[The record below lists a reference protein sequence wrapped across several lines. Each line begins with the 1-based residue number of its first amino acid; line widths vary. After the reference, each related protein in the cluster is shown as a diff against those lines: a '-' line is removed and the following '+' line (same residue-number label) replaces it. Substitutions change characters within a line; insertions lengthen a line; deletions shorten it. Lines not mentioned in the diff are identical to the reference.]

1 MTDYLKRSWP
11 STLKSSTIVMRTEVV
26 ILQQPLPVCVPP
38 NHEVTLRVQA
48 KGTGALK
55 YQWFDKQ
62 QTEVVGGTEPELTV
76 SLQRSGNYVC
86 RVSDLYC
93 NYQFTE
99 WVKVRILDE
108 AGVSN
113 TWRGEPHV
121 VIHPKSQTV
130 KPGETFT
137 LKCTALGKPAPT
149 YQWYRN
155 GRILTEETKETL
167 KVENAGAEVAGSY
180 LCAVSNILEERWSE
194 AAEIE
199 IAPPDQLPT
208 TTLMAT
214 DKVALLI
221 GNLNYSHHPGL
232 MAPTMDVHELAN
244 LLQQLD
250 FRVVS
255 LLDLTLEEMQA
266 AIDKFLQLLD
276 RGVYAVFYYAG
287 HGYEHAGRNYLVA
300 IDAPRPYRTEN
311 CVCVQRVMRSMQ
323 ERKAQLNVIL
333 LDTCRKWYSQKGPPS
348 EIKPLAPLGNTV
360 YGYATSEDAEAFEVQ
375 DGGKSTGIFTKYL
388 NKHVLQPERVTRV
401 LEQVSEDL
409 GKDPLVRGRQVVE
422 IRHTLMEPRALTDP
436 VRTSGHTMELRRRDA
451 YWKQANVLPG
461 RRTLRFHHSG
471 VQVELNFSALFSN
484 VLVVFGTVRNT
495 SAMAQDCTL
504 ILESE
509 PNLQDIFSASG
520 RSEEM
525 DSLFVSGGQTPDCT
539 LRLCCLQRLQGSV
552 VIRAKLHY
560 THAQTKERLT
570 ESREVDIDRP
580 LISSC
585 KLNQMKTV
593 DRRQDAR
600 GHTLDHMSNIRWS
613 QHHRPHHHQQQNH
626 SRIGRPYTR
635 KAENLLQSSAKS
647 SSMSSNEPEENDEND
662 ENEFTM

>member
-1 MTDYLKRSWP
+1 MS
-11 STLKSSTIVMRTEVV
+11 
-26 ILQQPLPVCVPP
+26 VCVPP

-48 KGTGALK
+48 IGTGSLK

-62 QTEVVGGTEPELTV
+62 QSEVVSGTEPELTV
-76 SLQRSGNYVC
+76 TLQRSGNYIC

-108 AGVSN
+108 PGVSLA
-113 TWRGEPHV
+113 WRGEPHI
-121 VIHPKSQTV
+121 VIRPKSQTV

-137 LKCTALGKPAPT
+137 LKCTALGKPAPA

-155 GRILTEETKETL
+155 GHLLTKQTTETL
-167 KVENAGAEVAGSY
+167 KIENASAETAGSY

-208 TTLMAT
+208 PTLMAT

-221 GNLNYSHHPGL
+221 GNLNYNHHPGL

-244 LLQQLD
+244 LLQQLG

-255 LLDLTLEEMQA
+255 LLDLTLQEMQA

-287 HGYEHAGRNYLVA
+287 HGYEHNGRNYLVA

-311 CVCVQRVMRSMQ
+311 CVCVQRVMHSMQ

-333 LDTCRKWYSQKGPPS
+333 LDTCRKWYKQKGPPS

-422 IRHTLMEPRALTDP
+422 IRHTLTEPRALTDP
-436 VRTSGHTMELRRRDA
+436 VQASGHTMELRRRDA
-451 YWKQANVLPG
+451 FLPG
-461 RRTLRFHHSG
+461 RRTLDFQHCG
-471 VQVELNFSALFSN
+471 VQVELCFSALFSN
-484 VLVVFGTVRNT
+484 VLVVFGTVRSTNI
-495 SAMAQDCTL
+495 AAQDCTL
-504 ILESE
+504 ILESQ
-509 PNLQDIFSASG
+509 PG
-520 RSEEM
+520 
-525 DSLFVSGGQTPDCT
+525 SL
-539 LRLCCLQRLQGSV
+539 
-552 VIRAKLHY
+552 VIKVKLHY
-560 THAQTKERLT
+560 THTQTKERLT
-570 ESREVDIDRP
+570 ESKELDIGRP
-580 LISSC
+580 LIASC
-585 KLNQMKTV
+585 KLNQMKPV
-593 DRRQDAR
+593 DRRQDACV
-600 GHTLDHMSNIRWS
+600 HSVDHMSNIRW
-613 QHHRPHHHQQQNH
+613 PHHQNH
-626 SRIGRPYTR
+626 PRAGQPYTR
-635 KAENLLQSSAKS
+635 KAENRLQSSAKS
-647 SSMSSNEPEENDEND
+647 TSMSSNEPEENDEND
-662 ENEFTM
+662 SNEFTM

>member
-1 MTDYLKRSWP
+1 MS
-11 STLKSSTIVMRTEVV
+11 
-26 ILQQPLPVCVPP
+26 VCVPP

-48 KGTGALK
+48 KGTGVLK

-76 SLQRSGNYVC
+76 SLQKTGKYIC

-108 AGVSN
+108 PGVSR
-113 TWRGEPHV
+113 TWRGEPYIV
-121 VIHPKSQTV
+121 VHPISQTV

-137 LKCTALGKPAPT
+137 LKCTAFGKPAPD

-155 GRILTEETKETL
+155 GRILPKQTTETL
-167 KVENAGAEVAGSY
+167 RIENASAETVGSY
-180 LCAVSNILEERWSE
+180 LCAVTNSLEERWSE
-194 AAEIE
+194 AADVEI
-199 IAPPDQLPT
+199 
-208 TTLMAT
+208 AT

-221 GNLNYSHHPGL
+221 GNLNYNCHPGL

-244 LLQQLD
+244 LLQQLG

-255 LLDLTLEEMQA
+255 LLDLTLQEMQA

-276 RGVYAVFYYAG
+276 RGVYGCRVCTHGSGLIEVKVSALFYYAG
-287 HGYEHAGRNYLVA
+287 HGYEHSGRNYLVA

-311 CVCVQRVMRSMQ
+311 CVCVQRVMLSMQ
-323 ERKAQLNVIL
+323 ERKSQLNVIL
-333 LDTCRKWYSQKGPPS
+333 LDTCRKWYKQKGPSS
-348 EIKPLAPLGNTV
+348 EIKPVAPLGNTV

-388 NKHVLQPERVTRV
+388 NKHVLKPERVTHV

-422 IRHTLMEPRALTDP
+422 IRHTLKEPRALTDP

-451 YWKQANVLPG
+451 CWKQANVLPG
-461 RRTLRFHHSG
+461 RRSLDFQYCG
-471 VQVELNFSALFSN
+471 VKVELSFSALFSN
-484 VLVVFGTVRNT
+484 VLVVFGTLRNT
-495 SAMAQDCTL
+495 RAVAQDCTL

-509 PNLQDIFSASG
+509 PRMQDIFSASG

-525 DSLFVSGGQTPDCT
+525 DSLLANSGETPDCT
-539 LRLCCLQRLQGSV
+539 LRLCCLQRLQGSL
-552 VIRAKLHY
+552 VIKVTLHY
-560 THAQTKERLT
+560 THTQTKERLT
-570 ESREVDIDRP
+570 ESRELDIGRP
-580 LISSC
+580 LIASC
-585 KLNQMKTV
+585 KMNQMRPV
-593 DRRQDAR
+593 DRRQDSHV
-600 GHTLDHMSNIRWS
+600 HTVDHMSNLRY
-613 QHHRPHHHQQQNH
+613 PHHQNH
-626 SRIGRPYTR
+626 PRLGRPYTR
-635 KAENLLQSSAKS
+635 KAENRLESSAKS
-647 SSMSSNEPEENDEND
+647 TSVSSNEPEENDEND
-662 ENEFTM
+662 SNEFTM

>member
-1 MTDYLKRSWP
+1 
-11 STLKSSTIVMRTEVV
+11 MRTVV
-26 ILQQPLPVCVPP
+26 ILQQPMSVCVPP

-48 KGTGALK
+48 IGTGSLT

-62 QTEVVGGTEPELTV
+62 QSEVVGGTEPELIVT
-76 SLQRSGNYVC
+76 LQRSGNYIC
-86 RVSDLYC
+86 RVSDLYY
-93 NYQFTE
+93 NYQFTD

-108 AGVSN
+108 PGVSRA
-113 TWRGEPHV
+113 WKGEPHI

-137 LKCTALGKPAPT
+137 LKCTAFGKPAPA

-155 GRILTEETKETL
+155 GHLLTKQTTETL
-167 KVENAGAEVAGSY
+167 RIENASAETAGSY

-208 TTLMAT
+208 PTLMAT

-221 GNLNYSHHPGL
+221 GNLNYNHHPGL

-244 LLQQLD
+244 LLQQLG

-255 LLDLTLEEMQA
+255 LLDLTLQEMQA

-287 HGYEHAGRNYLVA
+287 HGYEHNGRNYLVA

-311 CVCVQRVMRSMQ
+311 CVCVQRVMHSMQ

-333 LDTCRKWYSQKGPPS
+333 LDTCRKWYKQKGPPS

-388 NKHVLQPERVTRV
+388 NKHVLEPERVTRV

-422 IRHTLMEPRALTDP
+422 IRHTLTEPRALTDP
-436 VRTSGHTMELRRRDA
+436 VQASGHTMELRRRDA
-451 YWKQANVLPG
+451 CWKQANVLPG
-461 RRTLRFHHSG
+461 RRTLDFQHCG
-471 VQVELNFSALFSN
+471 VQVELCFSALFSN
-484 VLVVFGTVRNT
+484 VLVVFGTVRSTNVT
-495 SAMAQDCTL
+495 AQDCTL
-504 ILESE
+504 ILESQ
-509 PNLQDIFSASG
+509 PQMQDIFSASG
-520 RSEEM
+520 RFEEI
-525 DSLFVSGGQTPDCT
+525 DSLLVSSGETPDCT
-539 LRLCCLQRLQGSV
+539 LRLCCLQRLQGSL
-552 VIRAKLHY
+552 VIKVKLHY
-560 THAQTKERLT
+560 THTQTKERLT
-570 ESREVDIDRP
+570 ESKELDIGRP
-580 LISSC
+580 LIASC
-585 KLNQMKTV
+585 KLNQIKPA
-593 DRRQDAR
+593 DRRQEAYV
-600 GHTLDHMSNIRWS
+600 HSVDHMSSTRW
-613 QHHRPHHHQQQNH
+613 PHHQNH
-626 SRIGRPYTR
+626 PRAGRPYTR
-635 KAENLLQSSAKS
+635 KAENRLQSSTKS
-647 SSMSSNEPEENDEND
+647 TSMSSNEPEENDEND
-662 ENEFTM
+662 SNEFTM

>member
-1 MTDYLKRSWP
+1 
-11 STLKSSTIVMRTEVV
+11 MRTVV
-26 ILQQPLPVCVPP
+26 ILQQPMSVCVPP

-48 KGTGALK
+48 KGTGSLK

-62 QTEVVGGTEPELTV
+62 QSEVVGGTEPELTV
-76 SLQRSGNYVC
+76 TLQRSGNYIC
-86 RVSDLYC
+86 RVSDLYR

-108 AGVSN
+108 PGVSRV
-113 TWRGEPHV
+113 WRGEPHIA
-121 VIHPKSQTV
+121 IHPKSQTV

-137 LKCTALGKPAPT
+137 LKCTAFGKPAPA

-155 GRILTEETKETL
+155 GHLLTKQTTETL
-167 KVENAGAEVAGSY
+167 RIENASAETAGSY

-208 TTLMAT
+208 PTLMAT

-221 GNLNYSHHPGL
+221 GNLNYNHHPGL

-244 LLQQLD
+244 LLQQLG

-255 LLDLTLEEMQA
+255 LLDLTLQEMQA

-287 HGYEHAGRNYLVA
+287 HGYEHNGRNYLVA

-311 CVCVQRVMRSMQ
+311 CVCVQRVMHSMQ

-333 LDTCRKWYSQKGPPS
+333 LDTCRKWYKQKGPPS

-422 IRHTLMEPRALTDP
+422 IRHTLTEPRALTDP
-436 VRTSGHTMELRRRDA
+436 VQASGHTMELRRRDA
-451 YWKQANVLPG
+451 CWKQANVLPG
-461 RRTLRFHHSG
+461 RRTLDFQHCG
-471 VQVELNFSALFSN
+471 VQVELCFSALFSN
-484 VLVVFGTVRNT
+484 VLVVFGTVRSTNT
-495 SAMAQDCTL
+495 VAQDCTL
-504 ILESE
+504 ILESQ
-509 PNLQDIFSASG
+509 PQMQDIFSASG
-520 RSEEM
+520 RLEEI
-525 DSLFVSGGQTPDCT
+525 DSLLVSSGETPDCT
-539 LRLCCLQRLQGSV
+539 LRLCCLQRLQGSL
-552 VIRAKLHY
+552 VIKVKLHY
-560 THAQTKERLT
+560 THTQTKERLT
-570 ESREVDIDRP
+570 ESKELDIGRP
-580 LISSC
+580 LIASC
-585 KLNQMKTV
+585 KLNQMKPV
-593 DRRQDAR
+593 DRRQEACV
-600 GHTLDHMSNIRWS
+600 HSMDHMSNIRW
-613 QHHRPHHHQQQNH
+613 PHHQNH
-626 SRIGRPYTR
+626 PRAGQPYTR
-635 KAENLLQSSAKS
+635 KAENRLQSSAKS
-647 SSMSSNEPEENDEND
+647 TSMSSNEPEENDEND
-662 ENEFTM
+662 SNEFTM

>member
-1 MTDYLKRSWP
+1 
-11 STLKSSTIVMRTEVV
+11 MRTVVEPNDRMFQDICMEVV
-26 ILQQPLPVCVPP
+26 ILQQPMSVCVPP

-48 KGTGALK
+48 IGTGSLT

-62 QTEVVGGTEPELTV
+62 QSEVVGGTEPELIVT
-76 SLQRSGNYVC
+76 LQRSGNYIC
-86 RVSDLYC
+86 RVSDLYY
-93 NYQFTE
+93 NYQFTD

-108 AGVSN
+108 PGVSRA
-113 TWRGEPHV
+113 WKGEPHI

-137 LKCTALGKPAPT
+137 LKCTAFGKPAPA

-155 GRILTEETKETL
+155 GHLLTKQTTETL
-167 KVENAGAEVAGSY
+167 RIENASAETAGSY

-208 TTLMAT
+208 PTLMAT

-221 GNLNYSHHPGL
+221 GNLNYNHHPGL

-244 LLQQLD
+244 LLQQLG

-255 LLDLTLEEMQA
+255 LLDLTLQEMQA

-287 HGYEHAGRNYLVA
+287 HGYEHNGRNYLVA

-311 CVCVQRVMRSMQ
+311 CVCVQRVMHSMQ

-333 LDTCRKWYSQKGPPS
+333 LDTCRKWYKQKGPPS

-388 NKHVLQPERVTRV
+388 NKHVLEPERVTRV

-422 IRHTLMEPRALTDP
+422 IRHTLTEPRALTDP
-436 VRTSGHTMELRRRDA
+436 VQASGHTMELRRRDA
-451 YWKQANVLPG
+451 CWKQANVLPG
-461 RRTLRFHHSG
+461 RRTLDFQHCG
-471 VQVELNFSALFSN
+471 VQVELCFSALFSN
-484 VLVVFGTVRNT
+484 VLVVFGTVRSTNVT
-495 SAMAQDCTL
+495 AQDCTL
-504 ILESE
+504 ILESQ
-509 PNLQDIFSASG
+509 PQMQDIFSASG
-520 RSEEM
+520 RFEEI
-525 DSLFVSGGQTPDCT
+525 DSLLVSSGETPDCT
-539 LRLCCLQRLQGSV
+539 LRLCCLQRLQGSL
-552 VIRAKLHY
+552 VIKVKLHY
-560 THAQTKERLT
+560 THTQTKERLT
-570 ESREVDIDRP
+570 ESKELDIGRP
-580 LISSC
+580 LIASC
-585 KLNQMKTV
+585 KLNQIKPA
-593 DRRQDAR
+593 DRRQEAYV
-600 GHTLDHMSNIRWS
+600 HSVDHMSSTRW
-613 QHHRPHHHQQQNH
+613 PHHQNH
-626 SRIGRPYTR
+626 PRAGRPYTR
-635 KAENLLQSSAKS
+635 KAENRLQSSTKS
-647 SSMSSNEPEENDEND
+647 TSMSSNEPEENDEND
-662 ENEFTM
+662 SNEFTM

>member
-1 MTDYLKRSWP
+1 
-11 STLKSSTIVMRTEVV
+11 MRTEVV
-26 ILQQPLPVCVPP
+26 ILQQPLSVCVPP

-48 KGTGALK
+48 KGTGVLK

-62 QTEVVGGTEPELTV
+62 QIEVIGGTEPELTV
-76 SLQRSGNYVC
+76 SLQRSGKYIC

-108 AGVSN
+108 PGVSH
-113 TWRGEPHV
+113 TWRGEPHI
-121 VIHPKSQTV
+121 VIHPISQTV

-155 GRILTEETKETL
+155 GRALPKQTTETL
-167 KVENAGAEVAGSY
+167 RIENASADTVGSY
-180 LCAVSNILEERWSE
+180 LCAVSNSLEERWSE
-194 AAEIE
+194 ASEIE
-199 IAPPDQLPT
+199 IAPPDQQPT
-208 TTLMAT
+208 PTLMAT

-221 GNLNYSHHPGL
+221 GNLNYNYHPGL

-244 LLQQLD
+244 LLQQLG

-255 LLDLTLEEMQA
+255 LLDLTLQEMQA

-276 RGVYAVFYYAG
+276 HGVYALFYYAG
-287 HGYEHAGRNYLVA
+287 HGYEHSGRNYLVA

-311 CVCVQRVMRSMQ
+311 CVCVQRVMHSMQ

-333 LDTCRKWYSQKGPPS
+333 LDTCRKWYKQKGPSS
-348 EIKPLAPLGNTV
+348 EIRPLAPLGNTV

-388 NKHVLQPERVTRV
+388 NKHVLKPERVTHV

-409 GKDPLVRGRQVVE
+409 GKDQLVRGRQVVE
-422 IRHTLMEPRALTDP
+422 IRHTLKEPRALTDP

-451 YWKQANVLPG
+451 CWKQANVLPG
-461 RRTLRFHHSG
+461 RRSLDFQYCG
-471 VQVELNFSALFSN
+471 VKVELSFSALFSN

-509 PNLQDIFSASG
+509 PQMQDIFSASG

-525 DSLFVSGGQTPDCT
+525 DSLLVNSGETPDCT
-539 LRLCCLQRLQGSV
+539 LRLCCLQRLQGSL
-552 VIRAKLHY
+552 VIKLTLHY
-560 THAQTKERLT
+560 THTQTKERLT
-570 ESREVDIDRP
+570 ERRELDIGRP
-580 LISSC
+580 LIASC
-585 KLNQMKTV
+585 KLSQMRPV
-593 DRRQDAR
+593 DRRQDSR
-600 GHTLDHMSNIRWS
+600 VHTVDHTANMRYPHPQNHPRLG
-613 QHHRPHHHQQQNH
+613 RPH
-626 SRIGRPYTR
+626 TR
-635 KAENLLQSSAKS
+635 KADNRLQSSAKS
-647 SSMSSNEPEENDEND
+647 TSVSSNEPEENDEND
-662 ENEFTM
+662 SNEFTM

>member
-1 MTDYLKRSWP
+1 MS
-11 STLKSSTIVMRTEVV
+11 
-26 ILQQPLPVCVPP
+26 VCVPP

-48 KGTGALK
+48 IGTGSLT

-62 QTEVVGGTEPELTV
+62 QSEVVGGTEPELIVT
-76 SLQRSGNYVC
+76 LQRSGNYIC
-86 RVSDLYC
+86 RVSDLYY
-93 NYQFTE
+93 NYQFTD

-108 AGVSN
+108 PGVSRA
-113 TWRGEPHV
+113 WKGEPHI

-137 LKCTALGKPAPT
+137 LKCTAFGKPAPA

-155 GRILTEETKETL
+155 GHLLTKQTTETL
-167 KVENAGAEVAGSY
+167 RIENASAETAGSY

-208 TTLMAT
+208 PTLMAT

-221 GNLNYSHHPGL
+221 GNLNYNHHPGL

-244 LLQQLD
+244 LLQQLG

-255 LLDLTLEEMQA
+255 LLDLTLQEMQA

-287 HGYEHAGRNYLVA
+287 HGYEHNGRNYLVA

-311 CVCVQRVMRSMQ
+311 CVCVQRVMHSMQ

-333 LDTCRKWYSQKGPPS
+333 LDTCRKWYKQKGPPS

-388 NKHVLQPERVTRV
+388 NKHVLEPERVTRV

-422 IRHTLMEPRALTDP
+422 IRHTLTEPRALTDP
-436 VRTSGHTMELRRRDA
+436 VQASGHTMELRRRDA
-451 YWKQANVLPG
+451 CWKQANVLPG
-461 RRTLRFHHSG
+461 RRTLDFQHCG
-471 VQVELNFSALFSN
+471 VQVELCFSALFSN
-484 VLVVFGTVRNT
+484 VLVVFGTVRSTNVT
-495 SAMAQDCTL
+495 AQDCTL
-504 ILESE
+504 ILESQ
-509 PNLQDIFSASG
+509 PQMQDIFSASG
-520 RSEEM
+520 RFEEI
-525 DSLFVSGGQTPDCT
+525 DSLLVSSGETPDCT
-539 LRLCCLQRLQGSV
+539 LRLCCLQRLQGSL
-552 VIRAKLHY
+552 VIKVKLHY
-560 THAQTKERLT
+560 THTQTKERLT
-570 ESREVDIDRP
+570 ESKELDIGRP
-580 LISSC
+580 LIASC
-585 KLNQMKTV
+585 KLNQIKPA
-593 DRRQDAR
+593 DRRQEAYV
-600 GHTLDHMSNIRWS
+600 HSVDHMSSTRW
-613 QHHRPHHHQQQNH
+613 PHHQNH
-626 SRIGRPYTR
+626 PRAGRPYTR
-635 KAENLLQSSAKS
+635 KAENRLQSSTKS
-647 SSMSSNEPEENDEND
+647 TSMSSNEPEENDEND
-662 ENEFTM
+662 SNEFTM

>member
-1 MTDYLKRSWP
+1 
-11 STLKSSTIVMRTEVV
+11 MRTVVEPNDRMFQDICMVV
-26 ILQQPLPVCVPP
+26 ILQQPMSVCVPP

-48 KGTGALK
+48 IGTGSLT

-62 QTEVVGGTEPELTV
+62 QSEVVGGTEPELIVT
-76 SLQRSGNYVC
+76 LQRSGNYIC
-86 RVSDLYC
+86 RVSDLYY
-93 NYQFTE
+93 NYQFTD

-108 AGVSN
+108 PGVSRA
-113 TWRGEPHV
+113 WKGEPHI

-137 LKCTALGKPAPT
+137 LKCTAFGKPAPA

-155 GRILTEETKETL
+155 GHLLTKQTTETL
-167 KVENAGAEVAGSY
+167 RIENASAETAGSY

-208 TTLMAT
+208 PTLMAT

-221 GNLNYSHHPGL
+221 GNLNYNHHPGL

-244 LLQQLD
+244 LLQQLG

-255 LLDLTLEEMQA
+255 LLDLTLQEMQA

-287 HGYEHAGRNYLVA
+287 HGYEHNGRNYLVA

-311 CVCVQRVMRSMQ
+311 CVCVQRVMHSMQ

-333 LDTCRKWYSQKGPPS
+333 LDTCRKWYKQKGPPS

-388 NKHVLQPERVTRV
+388 NKHVLEPERVTRV

-422 IRHTLMEPRALTDP
+422 IRHTLTEPRALTDP
-436 VRTSGHTMELRRRDA
+436 VQASGHTMELRRRDA
-451 YWKQANVLPG
+451 CWKQANVLPG
-461 RRTLRFHHSG
+461 RRTLDFQHCG
-471 VQVELNFSALFSN
+471 VQVELCFSALFSN
-484 VLVVFGTVRNT
+484 VLVVFGTVRSTNVT
-495 SAMAQDCTL
+495 AQDCTL
-504 ILESE
+504 ILESQ
-509 PNLQDIFSASG
+509 PQMQDIFSASG
-520 RSEEM
+520 RFEEI
-525 DSLFVSGGQTPDCT
+525 DSLLVSSGETPDCT
-539 LRLCCLQRLQGSV
+539 LRLCCLQRLQGSL
-552 VIRAKLHY
+552 VIKVKLHY
-560 THAQTKERLT
+560 THTQTKERLT
-570 ESREVDIDRP
+570 ESKELDIGRP
-580 LISSC
+580 LIASC
-585 KLNQMKTV
+585 KLNQIKPA
-593 DRRQDAR
+593 DRRQEAYV
-600 GHTLDHMSNIRWS
+600 HSVDHMSSTRW
-613 QHHRPHHHQQQNH
+613 PHHQNH
-626 SRIGRPYTR
+626 PRAGRPYTR
-635 KAENLLQSSAKS
+635 KAENRLQSSTKS
-647 SSMSSNEPEENDEND
+647 TSMSSNEPEENDEND
-662 ENEFTM
+662 SNEFTM

>member
-1 MTDYLKRSWP
+1 
-11 STLKSSTIVMRTEVV
+11 MRTEVV
-26 ILQQPLPVCVPP
+26 ILQQPMSVCVPP

-48 KGTGALK
+48 IGTGSLT

-62 QTEVVGGTEPELTV
+62 QSEVVGGTEPELIVT
-76 SLQRSGNYVC
+76 LQRSGNYIC
-86 RVSDLYC
+86 RVSDLYY
-93 NYQFTE
+93 NYQFTD

-108 AGVSN
+108 PGVSRA
-113 TWRGEPHV
+113 WKGEPHI

-137 LKCTALGKPAPT
+137 LKCTAFGKPAPA

-155 GRILTEETKETL
+155 GHLLTKQTTETL
-167 KVENAGAEVAGSY
+167 RIENASAETAGSY

-208 TTLMAT
+208 PTLMAT

-221 GNLNYSHHPGL
+221 GNLNYNHHPGL

-244 LLQQLD
+244 LLQQLG

-255 LLDLTLEEMQA
+255 LLDLTLQEMQA

-287 HGYEHAGRNYLVA
+287 HGYEHNGRNYLVA

-311 CVCVQRVMRSMQ
+311 CVCVQRVMHSMQ

-333 LDTCRKWYSQKGPPS
+333 LDTCRKWYKQKGPPS

-388 NKHVLQPERVTRV
+388 NKHVLEPERVTRV

-422 IRHTLMEPRALTDP
+422 IRHTLTEPRALTDP
-436 VRTSGHTMELRRRDA
+436 VQASGHTMELRRRDA
-451 YWKQANVLPG
+451 CWKQANVLPG
-461 RRTLRFHHSG
+461 RRTLDFQHCG
-471 VQVELNFSALFSN
+471 VQVELCFSALFSN
-484 VLVVFGTVRNT
+484 VLVVFGTVRSTNVT
-495 SAMAQDCTL
+495 AQDCTL
-504 ILESE
+504 ILESQ
-509 PNLQDIFSASG
+509 PQMQDIFSASG
-520 RSEEM
+520 RFEEI
-525 DSLFVSGGQTPDCT
+525 DSLLVSSGETPDCT
-539 LRLCCLQRLQGSV
+539 LRLCCLQRLQGSL
-552 VIRAKLHY
+552 VIKVKLHY
-560 THAQTKERLT
+560 THTQTKERLT
-570 ESREVDIDRP
+570 ESKELDIGRP
-580 LISSC
+580 LIASC
-585 KLNQMKTV
+585 KLNQIKPA
-593 DRRQDAR
+593 DRRQEAYV
-600 GHTLDHMSNIRWS
+600 HSVDHMSSTRW
-613 QHHRPHHHQQQNH
+613 PHHQNH
-626 SRIGRPYTR
+626 PRAGRPYTR
-635 KAENLLQSSAKS
+635 KAENRLQSSTKS
-647 SSMSSNEPEENDEND
+647 TSMSSNEPEENDEND
-662 ENEFTM
+662 SNEFTM